1 MKKRNFLI
9 VFSILILVIIAIS
22 IICINNSDNLELKSI
37 KSKKQLMRIYN
48 SYSSY
53 GSDNIFLQ
61 FITLPF
67 SFGNSS
73 LYYSAKNADTV
84 YDSSISEATIDIKAN
99 NSTKTESSSKD
110 YSTTNIQVENV
121 DEADITK
128 TDGDYIY
135 SLSENDVVITNVQD
149 PKKIKIS
156 SVINST
162 DDSIPEDL
170 ILYNNKLVII
180 SSKTNSTIYSSY
192 SRANSTTVRIYN
204 IEDKKKPTLQ
214 KSYTLNEPYYTSRCI
229 DNKLYVIASGNMRKE
244 NNDIVTYYTEDYNKK
259 EISPQNIK
267 YLKDIKTKK
276 QTLISFVNL
285 DKPTEDVNVSSY
297 LIDISNAYVSKTNIY
312 LLDQKYEYN
321 SNTPKISSIFGL
333 KGLFGINSFYDD
345 YSYYSNSGY
354 KSKIYKFNILDDGTI
369 KYDCKNEFKGKTI
382 NQYSID
388 EYNDTLRVALYDNDG
403 SRIIVL
409 DNKLKQIGIT
419 PYLANGEQM
428 YSSRFMGNK
437 AYLVTYRVT
446 DPLYVIDLSDST
458 NPKVLGELKIPGYST
473 YLHPYDENHLIG
485 IGMET
490 KEVVNR
496 NSQGKVISTTSRIV
510 GMKMALFDVS
520 NVNNPIQISNT
531 VIGDSRTTSAILT
544 NPKALLFSKEKELI
558 AIPVNNYAEDFEVNS
573 SSDTYSSTIN
583 AYTNYSK
590 PYKAEGYFVYNINI
604 KDGFKLKGIVT
615 HESSDNNN
623 NNNSTNYYN
632 NNSKLLRGLYIE
644 NDLYTISENAIK
656 VNSLNNLDLISE
668 LKINSTSKNR
678 R

>member
-37 KSKKQLMRIYN
+37 KSKKELMRIYN

-67 SFGNSS
+67 SLGNSS

-84 YDSSISEATIDIKAN
+84 YDSSISEATIGIKAN
-99 NSTKTESSSKD
+99 NSTKAESSSKD

-135 SLSENDVVITNVQD
+135 SLSENDVVITNVQN
-149 PKKIKIS
+149 PKEIKIS

-162 DDSIPEDL
+162 DNSIPEDL

-180 SSKTNSTIYSSY
+180 SSKTNSAIYSSY
-192 SRANSTTVRIYN
+192 SYANSTLVRVYN
-204 IEDKKKPTLQ
+204 IENKENPVLL

-229 DNKLYVIASGNMRKE
+229 DNKLYVIASGNMQKE
-244 NNDIVTYYTEDYNKK
+244 NNDIVTYYTEDYNQK
-259 EISPQNIK
+259 EISLQNIK

-285 DKPTEDVNVSSY
+285 DKPTEAVNVSSY

-321 SNTPKISSIFGL
+321 SNKPRISSIFGL
-333 KGLFGINSFYDD
+333 KGLFGINSFYNN
-345 YSYYSNSGY
+345 YSYYSGSEYNT
-354 KSKIYKFNILDDGTI
+354 KIYKFNILDNGTI

-403 SRIIVL
+403 SRIVVL

-419 PYLANGEQM
+419 PYLAKGEQM

-446 DPLYVIDLSDST
+446 DPLYVIDLSDSAS
-458 NPKVLGELKIPGYST
+458 PKVLGELKIPGYST

-490 KEVVNR
+490 EEVVNR
-496 NSQGKVISTTSRIV
+496 NSQGKVTSTTSRIV

-520 NVNNPIQISNT
+520 TVNNPIQISNT

-544 NPKALLFSKEKELI
+544 NPKALLFSKEKELL
-558 AIPVNNYAEDFEVNS
+558 AIPVNNYAEDFEVNNS
-573 SSDTYSSTIN
+573 SETYSSTIS

-590 PYKAEGYFVYNINI
+590 PYKAEGYFVYDINI

-615 HESSDNNN
+615 HDSSDTSS
-623 NNNSTNYYN
+623 STNYYN

-656 VNSLNNLDLISE
+656 VNSLDNLNLISE